1 MNVNVN
7 ETHPNFG
14 VSHSHSKSSKISGS
28 GAQAQAQS
36 QTQAQTQTQGPASR
50 TRATKKRRLKPLQD
64 VASTSTS
71 LSPRPLQQQQQQQ
84 KVLYL
89 YCPPHYLHFYFIIN
103 NNGVRNFSCWLHFH
117 VGIIYYCYYIFS
129 CSQNVNFVVG
139 VRFFFFFLGESES
152 TNKGLNET
160 WYRFLLTVTNDFDLY
175 NAIIVSSFTASGN
188 INLPILGS
196 TIKFFVVE

>member
-14 VSHSHSKSSKISGS
+14 VSHSHSKSSKLSGS
-28 GAQAQAQS
+28 DAQAQA
-36 QTQAQTQTQGPASR
+36 QTQAQTQTQTQGPATR

-71 LSPRPLQQQQQQQ
+71 LSPRPLLQQQQ
-84 KVLYL
+84 KVLFL
-89 YCPPHYLHFYFIIN
+89 YCPPPLFTFYFIIN
-103 NNGVRNFSCWLHFH
+103 NNGVTNFSCWLHFH

-129 CSQNVNFVVG
+129 CSQNVNFVVV
-139 VRFFFFFLGESES
+139 VRFCFLGESES
-152 TNKGLNET
+152 TSKGLNET
-160 WYRFLLTVTNDFDLY
+160 WYPFLLAVTNDFDLH
-175 NAIIVSSFTASGN
+175 NAIIVSSFTASVN
-188 INLPILGS
+188 INLLILGS